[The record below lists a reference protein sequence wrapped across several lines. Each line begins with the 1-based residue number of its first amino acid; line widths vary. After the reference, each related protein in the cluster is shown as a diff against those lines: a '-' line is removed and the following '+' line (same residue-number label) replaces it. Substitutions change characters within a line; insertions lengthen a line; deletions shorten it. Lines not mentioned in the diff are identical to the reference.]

1 MAAGTKLVCT
11 FETNNGGT
19 TSFTFNYAKVNA
31 TLANVKTLLSA
42 ITTNGAIFSNA
53 PVTAKSAKI
62 VTTTETEYDLSA

>member
-1 MAAGTKLVCT
+1 MAAGTKLVLG
-11 FETNNGGT
+11 FETSSGST
-19 TSFTFNYAKVNA
+19 ATFTFNYAKPAA

-53 PVTAKSAKI
+53 PVTAKGAKI